1 MGVISWFLMDLI
13 LCLSKLVKILPYKI
27 TLIDVS
33 FLVTRNFK
41 SRKHSLTEMMEIET
55 KHLIVLTSGH
65 GHLDSRKQLGNFS
78 ATTAQKL
85 HPTSEFCWGANDIFT
100 LYILFAPCRYS
111 PGTLRAATEENCI
124 CNPEWPF
131 ACIGIFSLDQCEWYN
146 IHRMMECFVLY
157 LLCQG
162 FGEKVV
168 YLHMKL
174 DTLWVEKYMMMR
186 FRYFFFENFSF
197 HCY

>member
-1 MGVISWFLMDLI
+1 MDIWIPGSSWGTSRPQQLKSWTPHQNFVEVPMII
-13 LCLSKLVKILPYKI
+13 LCL
-27 TLIDVS
+27 
-33 FLVTRNFK
+33 
-41 SRKHSLTEMMEIET
+41 
-55 KHLIVLTSGH
+55 
-65 GHLDSRKQLGNFS
+65 
-78 ATTAQKL
+78 
-85 HPTSEFCWGANDIFT
+85 T

-174 DTLWVEKYMMMR
+174 DMLWVEKYMMMR
-186 FRYFFFENFSF
+186 LDIFFYTRNIFLKIVPSIVINFI
-197 HCY
+197 